1 MRWVSESREDTR
13 ETISGSF
20 GRVEGSLLWG
30 EKKQNLEDRI
40 RINNF
45 KTVGD
50 IPGKNKTYVVYEV
63 PNTKTK
69 NTRLKI

>member
-1 MRWVSESREDTR
+1 MGFR
-13 ETISGSF
+13 I
-20 GRVEGSLLWG
+20 EGGYKGNYLGQLWKG
-30 EKKQNLEDRI
+30 GGFLTLGGKKQNLEDRI